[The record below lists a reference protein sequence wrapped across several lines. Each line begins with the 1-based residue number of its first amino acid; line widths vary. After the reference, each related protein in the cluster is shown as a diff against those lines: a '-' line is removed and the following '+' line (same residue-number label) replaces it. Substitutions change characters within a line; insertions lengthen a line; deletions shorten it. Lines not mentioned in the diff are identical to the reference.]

1 MKMYRYET
9 HLHTAPVSRCAKATV
24 EESLLFYKK
33 LGYDGVFVTN
43 HFLGGNMNVDKS
55 KSYEEKIA
63 FHFSDYEKAVEL
75 GQKIGLKV
83 FFGTEMF
90 YEGADFL
97 VYGLDKAWFLAHPEL
112 KTMTMRERLAF
123 MRENGA
129 LIIHAHPFREAWYID
144 HIHLFPRD
152 VDGVETLNA
161 SRKKEENAM
170 AKAYADHYGL
180 LPFAGSD
187 NHVAG
192 AQRHFA
198 GMCCEEPVADV
209 QDFIQKVKD
218 GKMEIFKFT
227 NGEQEGA
234 TK

>member
-1 MKMYRYET
+1 MAQI
-9 HLHTAPVSRCAKATV
+9 TAKELTAITD
-24 EESLLFYKK
+24 LL
-33 LGYDGVFVTN
+33 G
-43 HFLGGNMNVDKS
+43 M
-55 KSYEEKIA
+55 
-63 FHFSDYEKAVEL
+63 
-75 GQKIGLKV
+75 
-83 FFGTEMF
+83 
-90 YEGADFL
+90 
-97 VYGLDKAWFLAHPEL
+97 
-112 KTMTMRERLAF
+112 
-123 MRENGA
+123 
-129 LIIHAHPFREAWYID
+129 
-144 HIHLFPRD
+144 
-152 VDGVETLNA
+152 
-161 SRKKEENAM
+161 EENAM